1 LGKTVSRQIFIPE
14 PPNAAKAANK
24 KRQPLSAGDAGSEL
38 PATIPN
44 AELSARRQAMQG
56 PPQAT
61 TVLSCRQ
68 CRYRMRPSANRRGK
82 TRPPSEELQSQRNK
96 VPNDC
101 EKRIGS
107 RWVAIASTGNP
118 LRSEAERVHE
128 QEFEKR
134 RSGTKEARRQ
144 SLATKENLLKQR
156 SEEPA
161 GPRSGVRGQR
171 VRGSRV

>member
-1 LGKTVSRQIFIPE
+1 MGKTVSRQIFVPE

-56 PPQAT
+56 PRRQRRCSPAGNAGAAYDHPP
-61 TVLSCRQ
+61 TV
-68 CRYRMRPSANRRGK
+68 AEK
-82 TRPPSEELQSQRNK
+82 TGSPSEELRSQTNW

-101 EKRIGS
+101 KKRIGS

-118 LRSEAERVHE
+118 LRSEAKRVHE
-128 QEFEKR
+128 QEFE
-134 RSGTKEARRQ
+134 EAKKLHGGSARAEP
-144 SLATKENLLKQR
+144 ATKENLFKNT
-156 SEEPA
+156 E
-161 GPRSGVRGQR
+161 
-171 VRGSRV
+171 